1 MKNSCY
7 ELLLQKVNRQNKIV
21 FYNHRIGID
30 RVLADIE
37 GLCGAFVELGLKKG
51 DVVSLYLPTCPQSV
65 VAFYACSKLG
75 LIANFIHPKAT
86 LHNVRKNLK
95 KTGSKLLMFFDALVA
110 DESVFANL
118 NQIVVRC
125 SVADYEELR
134 KPAFVLYSAI
144 KCKKSKQTLSYA
156 SMVKNKTST
165 GSVGDGDDVVCYM
178 HSGGTTG
185 EAKIVALTN
194 AAFNFAANGLFDCRH
209 NIYADGY
216 SLVTLPVFHAYGL
229 CASVHFPLISGY
241 GLALVPKFTAKWVKK
256 YLNSLKVGFWL
267 VVPSM
272 LRKLINQNA
281 LDCKGLKNV
290 VDIWCGGDFAD
301 DTLLQQVND
310 KLKKYGSSAKVL
322 RGYGLTETCGAC
334 IACSKTNDRKN
345 SCGVALAG
353 TRAEIHD
360 DDGNALP
367 NNTLGEIVMYTPALM
382 RGYIDGG
389 ENLSSDGGL
398 KTGDI
403 GYIDD
408 DGFVFVVDRKKRSV
422 KIAAINV
429 FPSEIERCV
438 CENLSFVSQCC
449 VVGYKQQGKQY
460 LKAFVVLDHSMPFDE
475 VELAVKRICEQ
486 KLSPYSRPEQ
496 VEVVDEIP
504 LTKIGKVDF
513 MALEK
518 RC

>member
-7 ELLLQKVNRQNKIV
+7 ELLLQKANRQNKIV

-30 RVLADIE
+30 RLLSDIE
-37 GLCGAFVELGLKKG
+37 GLCGAFAENGLKKG

-65 VAFYACSKLG
+65 AAFYACSKLG

-86 LHNVRKNLK
+86 LLSVRKNLE
-95 KTGSKLLMFFDALVA
+95 KTCSKVLMFFDALVA
-110 DESVFANL
+110 DEGIFADL
-118 NQIVVRC
+118 NQVVVRC
-125 SVADYEELR
+125 SIADYEQLR
-134 KPAFVLYSAI
+134 KPVFALYSAV

-156 SMVKNKTST
+156 AMVKSKTPTS
-165 GSVGDGDDVVCYM
+165 SQGDGDDVVCYM

-194 AAFNFAANGLFDCRH
+194 AAFNFAANGLFDCHH

-216 SLVTLPVFHAYGL
+216 SLVTLPIFHAYGL
-229 CASVHFPLISGY
+229 CASVHFPLLSGY
-241 GLALVPKFTAKWVKK
+241 GLALVPRFTARWVKK
-256 YLNSLKVGFWL
+256 YLNSLKVGVWL

-281 LDCKGLKNV
+281 LNCKGLKNV
-290 VDIWCGGDFAD
+290 VDVWCGGDFAD
-301 DTLLQQVND
+301 DTLLQQVNEQ
-310 KLKKYGSSAKVL
+310 LKKYGSTATVL
-322 RGYGLTETCGAC
+322 RGYGLTEACGAC
-334 IACSKTNDRKN
+334 IACSKTHDRKN
-345 SCGVALAG
+345 SCGVPLVG
-353 TRAEIHD
+353 TRVEIHD
-360 DDGNALP
+360 ESGAQLP
-367 NNTLGEIVMYTPALM
+367 CNTLGEIVMYTLALM
-382 RGYIDGG
+382 RGYLDGG
-389 ENLSSDGGL
+389 EDITADGGL

-403 GYIDD
+403 GYVDD

-438 CENLSFVSQCC
+438 CDTLPFVSQCC

-460 LKAFVVLDHSMPFDE
+460 LKAFVVLNRRVPFDE
-475 VELAVKRICEQ
+475 VELAVKNTCEQ
-486 KLSPYSRPEQ
+486 GLSQYSRPEQ
-496 VEVVDEIP
+496 VEIVDEIP
-504 LTKIGKVDF
+504 LTKMGKVDF
-513 MALEK
+513 LALEK